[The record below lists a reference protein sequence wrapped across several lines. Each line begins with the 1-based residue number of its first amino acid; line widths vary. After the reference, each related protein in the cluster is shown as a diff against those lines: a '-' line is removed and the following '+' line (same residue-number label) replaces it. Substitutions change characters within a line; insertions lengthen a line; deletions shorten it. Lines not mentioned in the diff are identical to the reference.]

1 MINLMSAL
9 EVNSNYLTVLQE
21 MRKKHKKI
29 DSSMTLNEL
38 KAEIANGYNWQPPNL
53 VKIPKPDGIKTR
65 DIFIF
70 NDDNSL
76 VQKVI
81 NKILTDNFGH
91 LVSDSVFSYKKGVR
105 TFNAA
110 KHIQSY
116 LKSEEYVGVKVD
128 IHNYFMS
135 VNKETIDSALNE
147 LIEDEDGL
155 NLIKSLLS
163 SNAYYYK
170 NELQHEHLGIM
181 PGCAISSFL
190 ANYLLRDVDAY
201 LERMCIAYARYSD
214 DLLLFCKNDNELEEV
229 MKRLAILLSS
239 KGLILNPNKISKVN
253 SWDKIEFLGLE
264 ITKDY
269 IDISKETFVKL
280 KKTVKKICDISR
292 QKQEKS
298 KSNCSSFYLE
308 QAIKK
313 LNKVLYKSII
323 RTTMEH
329 KAGRITYAFGNV
341 TRVDTLLE
349 LDFYIKDSLRYVF
362 TGRHNK
368 ANSRIM
374 PTEKLEALGYVPII
388 NLYNLYKMDKDIFY
402 NEIDL
407 LNVKKEILPRMYVDY
422 NSKVDIDTN
431 YEPMIFRGSF
441 NNLFTTV
448 LDYGYFIINGR
459 PIYAEGLDIDLE
471 KRTIK
476 FGNTV
481 FVEGN
486 QIVIEEVHCKI
497 NNKFYRI
504 MLEDCKVSDLEDRSP
519 SILLNKYLQASY
531 TADYSEKVRRVVSG
545 ATVHKLFRDYAI
557 NEIANNYDMKRLDI
571 NIPYLIRYTKFMC
584 YLYCHIV
591 SGILWEDI
599 DYSKEFIK
607 YKEGNVYIILRK
619 NWFM

>member
-9 EVNSNYLTVLQE
+9 EADSNYLTVLQE
-21 MRKKHKKI
+21 MRKKHKKM
-29 DSSMTLNEL
+29 DSSKTLNEL

-65 DIFIF
+65 DVFIF

-81 NKILTDNFGH
+81 NKILVDNFGH

-135 VNKETIDSALNE
+135 VNKETINSALNE
-147 LIEDEDGL
+147 LIADEDGL
-155 NLIKSLLS
+155 TLMKSLLS
-163 SNAYYYK
+163 SSAYYYK

-201 LERMCIAYARYSD
+201 LENTCVAYARYSD
-214 DLLLFCKNDNELEEV
+214 DLLLFCKNDNELKEV
-229 MKRLAILLSS
+229 VKRLEELLSD
-239 KGLILNPNKISKVN
+239 KGLTLNPNKVSRIN
-253 SWDKIEFLGLE
+253 SNDKIEFLGLE

-280 KKTVKKICDISR
+280 KKTVKKICDNSR
-292 QKQEKS
+292 QKQGKS
-298 KSNCSSFYLE
+298 KSNYDSFYLK

-329 KAGRITYAFGNV
+329 KAGRITYAFGNA

-362 TGRHNK
+362 TGKHNK
-368 ANSRIM
+368 ANSRVM

-388 NLYNLYKMDKDIFY
+388 KLYNLYKMDKDIFY

-407 LNVKKEILPRMYVDY
+407 LNVNKEALPRMYVDY
-422 NSKVDIDTN
+422 NGKIDNDTN

-448 LDYGYFIINGR
+448 LDYGYFIINKR
-459 PIYAEGLDIDLE
+459 PVYGEGLDIDLE
-471 KRTIK
+471 KRIIK
-476 FGNTV
+476 FGNIV

-486 QIVIEEVHCKI
+486 RVVIQEVHCKI

-504 MLEDCKVSDLEDRSP
+504 MLDNCKVSDLDDKSP
-519 SILLNKYLQASY
+519 STLLNKYLQASY
-531 TADYSEKVRRVVSG
+531 TADYSGKVRRVVSG
-545 ATVHKLFRDYAI
+545 NVIHRIFRDYSI
-557 NEIANNYDMKRLDI
+557 NEIANNYDMKRLNI
-571 NIPYLIRYTKFMC
+571 NVPYLIRYTKFMC

-591 SGILWEDI
+591 SGILWDGI

-607 YKEGNVYIILRK
+607 YKEGNMYIILRK
-619 NWFM
+619 NWFR